1 MINRRPRVS
10 PWDIAAIGVLGT
22 FGFAL
27 SYDALQQMAQA
38 IHVRGQLSYLFPVV
52 VDGFIGYG
60 VRALVILREAPWT
73 ARAYTWALFSSA
85 TGTSVWANAVH
96 AIRLNQQAAVQA
108 DSLQLGDTAVGA
120 LSTIAPLALAG
131 AVHLGII
138 VTRHGTTTP
147 EPADQ
152 PTPSAAAGPTAGTG
166 TNPAFAPT
174 DHLDTSASTR
184 PQAVTR
190 TARAELESAPEST
203 PAPRPAEDKLR
214 AHRKGTRLRERIA
227 TRIRRRIDRGG
238 SGVDGSA
245 SRSGGSGEGGPGSR
259 SGGSGVDGPA
269 SRSGGSGVDGPGSRS
284 GGSGV
289 DGPGS
294 RSGGSG
300 VDGPGSRSGGSGVDG
315 PGSRS
320 GGSGVDGPGSRSG
333 GSDSEEM
340 LRIGREAAA
349 KAGRITRAV
358 VATAIR
364 ESGLPVSN
372 QVAGEL
378 VQLLRSDN
386 PPPPH
391 R

>member
-10 PWDIAAIGVLGT
+10 PWDLAAIGVLGA

-85 TGTSVWANAVH
+85 TGTSVWANAAH
-96 AIRLNQQAAVQA
+96 AVRLNQQAAAQA

-147 EPADQ
+147 ESADQ
-152 PTPSAAAGPTAGTG
+152 PTLPAAVGPIAGTG
-166 TNPAFAPT
+166 TDPVVEAT
-174 DHLDTSASTR
+174 DHLDAATSTLMK
-184 PQAVTR
+184 AVT
-190 TARAELESAPEST
+190 RAELEPAPERTPT
-203 PAPRPAEDKLR
+203 PAPRSAEDKLR

-227 TRIRRRIDRGG
+227 TRIRRRIDRD
-238 SGVDGSA
+238 S
-245 SRSGGSGEGGPGSR
+245 P
-259 SGGSGVDGPA
+259 
-269 SRSGGSGVDGPGSRS
+269 GVDGPGSRS
-284 GGSGV
+284 GGPGV

-294 RSGGSG
+294 RSGGPG
-300 VDGPGSRSGGSGVDG
+300 VDGPGSRSGGPGVDG
-315 PGSRS
+315 PG
-320 GGSGVDGPGSRSG
+320 
-333 GSDSEEM
+333 
-340 LRIGREAAA
+340 
-349 KAGRITRAV
+349 T
-358 VATAIR
+358 
-364 ESGLPVSN
+364 
-372 QVAGEL
+372 
-378 VQLLRSDN
+378 
-386 PPPPH
+386 
-391 R
+391 

>member
-10 PWDIAAIGVLGT
+10 PWDVAAIGVLGA

-85 TGTSVWANAVH
+85 TGTSVWANAAH
-96 AIRLNQQAAVQA
+96 AVRLNQQAAVHA
-108 DSLQLGDTAVGA
+108 DTLQLGDSAVGA

-152 PTPSAAAGPTAGTG
+152 PTPWAAVGPTADTG
-166 TNPAFAPT
+166 THPVSAPT
-174 DHLDTSASTR
+174 DPVDTAESTR

-190 TARAELESAPEST
+190 TARAELESAPKPT
-203 PAPRPAEDKLR
+203 PAPRSAEDKLR

-227 TRIRRRIDRGG
+227 TRILRRIDRDGP
-238 SGVDGSA
+238 GVDGPG
-245 SRSGGSGEGGPGSR
+245 SRSGGPGEGGPGSR
-259 SGGSGVDGPA
+259 SGGPGVG
-269 SRSGGSGVDGPGSRS
+269 GPGSRS
-284 GGSGV
+284 GGPGV
-289 DGPGS
+289 GGPGS
-294 RSGGSG
+294 RSGGPG
-300 VDGPGSRSGGSGVDG
+300 VGGPGSRSG
-315 PGSRS
+315 
-320 GGSGVDGPGSRSG
+320 
-333 GSDSEEM
+333 
-340 LRIGREAAA
+340 
-349 KAGRITRAV
+349 
-358 VATAIR
+358 
-364 ESGLPVSN
+364 
-372 QVAGEL
+372 
-378 VQLLRSDN
+378 
-386 PPPPH
+386 
-391 R
+391 

>member
-1 MINRRPRVS
+1 MIHRRPRVS
-10 PWDIAAIGVLGT
+10 AWDIAAIGALGA

-38 IHVRGQLSYLFPVV
+38 IHVRGQLSYLFPVI

-96 AIRLNQQAAVQA
+96 AVRLNQGAVPT

-147 EPADQ
+147 TPEDQLTPPAAVG
-152 PTPSAAAGPTAGTG
+152 AAAGTG
-166 TNPAFAPT
+166 TNPVVEAASHR
-174 DHLDTSASTR
+174 DAATSTLTKS
-184 PQAVTR
+184 VTR
-190 TARAELESAPEST
+190 TARAELEPAPEQTPS
-203 PAPRPAEDKLR
+203 PAPRSAEDKLR

-227 TRIRRRIDRGG
+227 TRILRRIDL
-238 SGVDGSA
+238 
-245 SRSGGSGEGGPGSR
+245 GGSGEGGPGSR

-269 SRSGGSGVDGPGSRS
+269 SRSGGSGVDGPASRS
-284 GGSGV
+284 GGSGEG
-289 DGPGS
+289 GPA
-294 RSGGSG
+294 
-300 VDGPGSRSGGSGVDG
+300 
-315 PGSRS
+315 
-320 GGSGVDGPGSRSG
+320 SRSG
-333 GSDSEEM
+333 GSDPEEM

-349 KAGRITRAV
+349 RAGRITRAV

-378 VQLLRSDN
+378 VQQLRSDK